1 MEVGLSLLAQD
12 SMPVKFWNKSFFHV
26 HETGARIELP
36 VAKLLEDCFAVLL
49 SPCFDTLMVRE
60 ELELVSS
67 EDDELEDFVATM
79 VEDIYAHT
87 RNQEQYNYV
96 NTVSKKDCISEIA
109 KHVKTNL

>member
-12 SMPVKFWNKSFFHV
+12 PMPVKFWNKSFFHV

-87 RNQEQYNYV
+87 RNQGESSMEDFV
-96 NTVSKKDCISEIA
+96 ATMRIHEI
-109 KHVKTNL
+109 KNSTTM